1 MSALPIRRAE
11 FIALIAMMFATIA
24 FSIDSMLPAL
34 PEIADALTPDN
45 VNAAQ
50 LILTVFVLGMGI
62 GTFFTGPLS
71 DSFGRKRIVIA
82 GAVLYCVA
90 SLIAAR
96 AQTLEVLL
104 AARLV
109 QGLGAAG
116 PRVVALAIIRD
127 LVAGREMARI
137 MSFVMI
143 VFTLV
148 PALAPSLG
156 AVIISFAGWRGV
168 FGSFVVFS
176 IISAVWLMIRL
187 PETHPPEQRRPFRA
201 AALVSATQEMF
212 SHPVVRISIVVQV
225 LTFGMMFSMLSSV
238 QQVYDVTFGRG
249 DQFPL
254 WFGGVALAAGTASL
268 LNASIVVRVG
278 MRRIVTSILMV
289 QAATSTTLVIL
300 SLASIPDQA
309 YFAAFVFWQAT
320 VFFMAGLCIGNL
332 NAIAMEPLGHIA
344 GLAASLI
351 GACATVGAVILA
363 IPVGLMFD
371 GTPLPLSVAMAIEAT
386 LAVTLMLHLRRVE
399 AALPAAA

>member
-1 MSALPIRRAE
+1 MSSLPIRRTE
-11 FIALIAMMFATIA
+11 LVALIAMMFATIA

-34 PEIADALTPDN
+34 PEIAEALTPDN

-50 LILTVFVLGMGI
+50 LILTVFVLGMGV

-71 DSFGRKRIVIA
+71 DAYGRKPMVLG
-82 GAVLYCVA
+82 GAALYCVA
-90 SLIAAR
+90 AAIAAQ

-127 LVAGREMARI
+127 LVSGREMARI

-156 AVIISFAGWRGV
+156 ALIIAFAGWRGV
-168 FGSFVVFS
+168 FGAFVLFS
-176 IISAVWLMIRL
+176 VISALWMWVRL
-187 PETHPPEQRRPFRA
+187 PETHPPEMRRPFRPGAIA
-201 AALVSATQEMF
+201 AAAREMA
-212 SHPVVRISIVVQV
+212 SYPMVRLSIVVQA
-225 LTFGMMFSMLSSV
+225 LTFGMMFSMLSTV
-238 QQVYDVTFGRG
+238 QPVYDVTFGRG
-249 DQFPL
+249 DEFPF
-254 WFGGVALAAGTASL
+254 WFGAVAICAGSASF
-268 LNASIVVRVG
+268 LNAVIVVRVG
-278 MRRIVTSILMV
+278 MRRIVTAILAVQLAMSGTMV
-289 QAATSTTLVIL
+289 AL
-300 SLASIPDQA
+300 SLAPLPETL
-309 YFAAFVFWQAT
+309 YFAAFVAWQGT

-332 NAIAMEPLGHIA
+332 NALAMEPLGHIA

-351 GACATVGAVILA
+351 GAIATVAAVLLA

-371 GTPLPLSVAMAIEAT
+371 GTPLPLAAAMS
-386 LAVTLMLHLRRVE
+386 VE
-399 AALPAAA
+399 AAIALILMLQMRHMSHTVPASA

>member
-1 MSALPIRRAE
+1 MRKTEL
-11 FIALIAMMFATIA
+11 IALIAMMFATIA

-34 PEIADALTPDN
+34 PEIAGALSPDN

-50 LILTVFVLGMGI
+50 LVLTVFVLGMGI

-71 DSFGRKRIVIA
+71 DTYGRKPVVIA
-82 GAVLYCVA
+82 GAVIYCISAVV
-90 SLIAAR
+90 AAR

-104 AARLV
+104 AARLA

-156 AVIISFAGWRGV
+156 AVIIAFAGWRGV
-168 FGSFVVFS
+168 FMAFVLFS
-176 IISAVWLMIRL
+176 VISVVWLMLRL
-187 PETHPPEQRRPFRA
+187 PETHPPEKRRPFSVRA
-201 AALVSATQEMF
+201 LGSAAGEMVA
-212 SHPVVRISIVVQV
+212 HPVVRISILVQA
-225 LTFGMMFSMLSSV
+225 LAFGMMFSMLSSV
-238 QQVYDVTFGRG
+238 QPVYDVTFGRG

-254 WFGGVALAAGTASL
+254 WFGGVALAAGAASFI
-268 LNASIVVRVG
+268 NAALVVRLG
-278 MRRIVTSILMV
+278 MRRIVTTIIAV
-289 QAATSTTLVIL
+289 QMATSATMVLL
-300 SLASIPDQA
+300 SLAPVPEQV

-320 VFFMAGLCIGNL
+320 VFFMAGLSIGNL

-351 GACATVGAVILA
+351 GSIATVSAVILA

-371 GTPLPLSVAMAIEAT
+371 GTPLPLAVAMAIEAT
-386 LAVTLMLHLRRVE
+386 LALGLMLHMRRVE
-399 AALPAAA
+399 TALPATA